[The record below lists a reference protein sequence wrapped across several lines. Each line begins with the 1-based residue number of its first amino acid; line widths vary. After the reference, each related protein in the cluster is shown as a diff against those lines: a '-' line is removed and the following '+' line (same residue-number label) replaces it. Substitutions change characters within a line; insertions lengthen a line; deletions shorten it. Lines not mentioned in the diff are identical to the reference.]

1 MSCLGRE
8 GEVMTEDVYR
18 KLQEHLHE
26 HPMGYPATE
35 SGVEIDLLKKLFEKE
50 EAEIALALTPTPE
63 SPKEIASKLSYD
75 SKVMV
80 EKLDQMTKKGLIM
93 RKKKEGEAFYN
104 LEPYVVGIYEFQLA
118 RLDKEFLNLHDK
130 YRMEG
135 LGLEVFGS
143 ETPYFRVIPVQ
154 RNIPTELVV
163 FPHEQVSEI
172 IEQADK
178 IGVTNCI
185 CRTKANMEGTG
196 CGKTVENCMIFS
208 PYIDLYIDNGWPGR
222 IISKEEAF
230 DVLEQAEEEGL
241 VHNTQNAATGQY
253 FICNCCSDCCGI
265 ISAVKNFN
273 LHTRVG
279 RSDYFAKVDEELCTG
294 CEECVERCNFNAIS
308 VEDDKAAINR
318 DFCMGC
324 GLCVSSCS
332 TEALSLTRKPDDQII
347 QPPHDLSAMFDQ
359 IGKEKGRKVKVVVE

>member
-1 MSCLGRE
+1 
-8 GEVMTEDVYR
+8 MTEDVYR

-26 HPMGYPATE
+26 HPMGYPATK
-35 SGVEIDLLKKLFEKE
+35 SGVEIDLLKKMFEKE
-50 EAEIALALTPTPE
+50 EAEIALALTPRPE
-63 SPKEIASKLSYD
+63 SPEEIASKLSFD
-75 SKVMV
+75 SKVMS

-93 RKKKEGEAFYN
+93 RKRKEGEAFYN

-154 RNIPTELVV
+154 RSIPTELVV

-172 IEQADK
+172 IEQTEK

-185 CRTKANMEGTG
+185 CRTKANMQGTG

-230 DVLEQAEEEGL
+230 DVIEQAEEEGL
-241 VHNTQNAATGQY
+241 VHNTQNATTGQY
-253 FICNCCSDCCGI
+253 FICNCCSDCCGV

-279 RSDYFAKVDEELCTG
+279 RSDYFSEVDEELCTG
-294 CEECVERCNFNAIS
+294 CEECVESCNFNAIS
-308 VEDDKAAINR
+308 VEDDTAAINR

-324 GLCVSSCS
+324 GLCISSCS

-347 QPPHDLSAMFDQ
+347 QPPPDLTAMFDQ